1 MSKMSGPM
9 RKKLYRIVAERDEEY
24 CRCCGKLP
32 NEAQLVLDHKDNNNS
47 NNYHENL
54 QLLCRSCNYLKN
66 PRREPVDLCVSA
78 SMVDGT
84 TSEIDTNRR
93 K

>member
-24 CRCCGKLP
+24 CRCCGKLH

-47 NNYHENL
+47 NNYPEN
-54 QLLCRSCNYLKN
+54 S
-66 PRREPVDLCVSA
+66 
-78 SMVDGT
+78 
-84 TSEIDTNRR
+84 
-93 K
+93 